1 MLVMDTINDKNH
13 IDKNSYSGNLL
24 TMVELCVT
32 SLVNFY
38 PIIKNERSNLRK
50 TKYGEDLFFDFEEL
64 FDNLIGIARTV
75 LAQKELSAEQNKILF
90 DLDFSKKNG
99 INSFLND
106 KRCWKTL
113 PGTASE
119 LVLWQYLVMLLKEWL
134 AKEKDGVSL

>member
-1 MLVMDTINDKNH
+1 MDTINDKNH

-119 LVLWQYLVMLLKEWL
+119 LVLWQYLVMLLKE
-134 AKEKDGVSL
+134 

>member
-1 MLVMDTINDKNH
+1 MDTINDKNH